1 MRNLFVLYDSKCGLC
16 IQCKSWIAS
25 QRQLVRV
32 TFIAAASPE
41 ARRLFPTLEHEW
53 TEQQLT
59 AIGDSGEVYHGA
71 KAWVMCLWSLADYRN
86 WACTISSPELMP
98 TAQNIVATI
107 SANRQKISKLIA

>member
-41 ARRLFPTLEHEW
+41 AHRLFPTLEHEW
-53 TEQQLT
+53 TEKQLT

-86 WACTISSPELMP
+86 WACTISSPELLP